1 MILIVLA
8 LIFVFYYSLIL
19 LGTYIVDFKRRMNA
33 SKEARKRFINLM
45 NEE

>member
-8 LIFVFYYSLIL
+8 GIFLFYYSLIL
-19 LGTYIVDFKRRMNA
+19 LGSYIVDIKRKMNA

-45 NEE
+45 NEK